1 MAKLKALLAFAL
13 GWSSVAAVRFA
24 TDPAPYDA
32 ATASRARPGSVD
44 WRIAALEQQVSVM
57 EKAAAAGKLR
67 RETMAPFE
75 VVSRAG
81 QRLFYVTPDRE
92 VEFHSG
98 GKIAAEMSATGEVGT
113 LWAMSS
119 SGSAALTGTELTM
132 KEADHLRVALGK
144 DATHGNYRLQIA
156 SGESKNIAAIGVSWE
171 TKGGAALIFDAAGSL
186 KANIT
191 ATSGNLGNVAVMAG
205 AKKPAAVLTQ
215 SGGGGYL
222 LLCSASSCE
231 PPLVE
236 AMDAGAYGV
245 VGTGPSGWLP
255 GAGFVIA
262 AGSVI
267 SGKH

>member
-1 MAKLKALLAFAL
+1 MPRLKVLLAFAL
-13 GWSSVAAVRFA
+13 GWSSVAAVRLA

-132 KEADHLRVALGK
+132 KEADHLRVAPSISFAPYFMTVPLLL
-144 DATHGNYRLQIA
+144 DSRY
-156 SGESKNIAAIGVSWE
+156 
-171 TKGGAALIFDAAGSL
+171 
-186 KANIT
+186 
-191 ATSGNLGNVAVMAG
+191 ATS
-205 AKKPAAVLTQ
+205 KPPRTTETLACGCVSRTNMLQ
-215 SGGGGYL
+215 
-222 LLCSASSCE
+222 
-231 PPLVE
+231 
-236 AMDAGAYGV
+236 
-245 VGTGPSGWLP
+245 
-255 GAGFVIA
+255 
-262 AGSVI
+262 
-267 SGKH
+267 